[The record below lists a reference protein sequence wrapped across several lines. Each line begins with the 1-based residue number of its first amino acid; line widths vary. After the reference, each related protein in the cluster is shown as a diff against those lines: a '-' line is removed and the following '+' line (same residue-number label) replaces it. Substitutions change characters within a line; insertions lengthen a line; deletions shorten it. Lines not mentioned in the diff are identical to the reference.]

1 MRAVFTHFAQAKSG
15 DAVIDWIVLMSGIVL
30 LTISITITV
39 TSNSDTIT
47 DDSIDRAEQMEHL
60 RPA

>member
-15 DAVIDWIVLMSGIVL
+15 DTVIDWIVLVSGIVL